1 MKRGAGETL
10 GDGTAGERS
19 LAGRSLCLGDGRG
32 ERGSAEESGK
42 VGEWRGRQ
50 GPAWSPEWV
59 LCFPEDLSGFTYDAH
74 LLFPLL
80 CTQQLG
86 SACPRVGAG

>member
-42 VGEWRGRQ
+42 VGEWGGRQ
-50 GPAWSPEWV
+50 GPDRRGPYMIRMGV
-59 LCFPEDLSGFTYDAH
+59 LF
-74 LLFPLL
+74 
-80 CTQQLG
+80 
-86 SACPRVGAG
+86 